1 MTAVRSTRAVEQ
13 MLLDARFAALLLFDL
28 DNLVAPPRENVVQI
42 IRRAMK
48 LLRADNEVHVRQ
60 SVNQLLSA
68 ALRHAAHKS
77 QHDVWP
83 AAADIRS
90 QIFHLVES
98 FLFRQVAHAARVQQN
113 HVRDVFGRRQRVTL
127 GDELGGDGFAVA
139 LVHLATVG
147 FNIDTR
153 HFRSAVKLRYRRGVW
168 NVLKIIPILKFQA
181 LKEVPKF
188 KSQSAPGRCLNAVG
202 KLELGVWDFFGI
214 WGLVLGACEIPR
226 CSTLPHLLRLSTMQY
241 PEGGEMDPQSDAFLR
256 RLMRRQLWLAISCAV
271 TFLIAL
277 LGLPLLNYFFPEAMA
292 TRVFGFTLTWF
303 ILGVL
308 FFPFVWIISYV
319 FIKRSIFL
327 EEEEVREAKLQIPN
341 SKPQT
346 NPKPQAPKGSRGPT
360 LLLLG
365 FVASSFFGFWSLGF
379 GV

>member
-1 MTAVRSTRAVEQ
+1 
-13 MLLDARFAALLLFDL
+13 
-28 DNLVAPPRENVVQI
+28 
-42 IRRAMK
+42 
-48 LLRADNEVHVRQ
+48 
-60 SVNQLLSA
+60 
-68 ALRHAAHKS
+68 
-77 QHDVWP
+77 
-83 AAADIRS
+83 
-90 QIFHLVES
+90 
-98 FLFRQVAHAARVQQN
+98 
-113 HVRDVFGRRQRVTL
+113 
-127 GDELGGDGFAVA
+127 
-139 LVHLATVG
+139 
-147 FNIDTR
+147 
-153 HFRSAVKLRYRRGVW
+153 
-168 NVLKIIPILKFQA
+168 
-181 LKEVPKF
+181 
-188 KSQSAPGRCLNAVG
+188 
-202 KLELGVWDFFGI
+202 
-214 WGLVLGACEIPR
+214 
-226 CSTLPHLLRLSTMQY
+226 MQY
-241 PEGGEMDPQSDAFLR
+241 PKGGEMDTHSDAFLR
-256 RLMRRQLWLAISCAV
+256 QLMRRQLRLSIVCAV